1 MRQILIEKYIEPSE
15 VIIYVNYVAEKWLNK
30 NYDLHS
36 FMGQPA
42 YILYN
47 NKKISCQCWYKKGE
61 LHRDKDFPAEMGYK
75 NGKETYKWWYK
86 NGIIIKNNISKI
98 QTTWQNF

>member
-1 MRQILIEKYIEPSE
+1 MKRQILIEKYVEPSE

-42 YILYN
+42 YILYD
-47 NKKISCQCWYKKGE
+47 NKKISCQCWYKKGIQ
-61 LHRDKDFPAEMGYK
+61 HRGMGLPAVIDYNYNEQ
-75 NGKETYKWWYK
+75 TIRQFWYK
-86 NGIIIKNNISKI
+86 NGEFIKSI
-98 QTTWQNF
+98 